1 MKINKFKNSF
11 AEKYQ
16 EYLSA
21 PCLRFLLFMLII
33 ETMFFATTPYGNW
46 RESFYTI
53 IVVLVVVLSD
63 VCLVWSLQNQTSD
76 NHINEYNSFGV
87 VINSNARYSLLG
99 GIIVFVVAILVA
111 TILRREILFSAFSMV
126 LYNLLVSFILSLSV
140 IVSIN
145 KKELLILVLNAYGL
159 NEKLIRWRSSAWAL
173 VIIMCVLECFIGTT
187 NILTVSRILLFGTM
201 QDWFIFRYLS
211 VKLKQ

>member
-1 MKINKFKNSF
+1 MKNNKFKNSF

-99 GIIVFVVAILVA
+99 GIIVFVAAVLVA

>member
-1 MKINKFKNSF
+1 MKNNKFKNSF